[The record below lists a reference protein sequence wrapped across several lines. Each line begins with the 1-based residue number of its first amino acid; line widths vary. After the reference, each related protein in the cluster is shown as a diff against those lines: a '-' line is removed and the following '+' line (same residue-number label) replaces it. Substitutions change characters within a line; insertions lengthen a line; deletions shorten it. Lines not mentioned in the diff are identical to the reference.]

1 MEKLKWQVMSLFDDY
16 SVEDIKNDILSDIT
30 EFDTREGSFAN
41 TLISPTSYKIWELLQ
56 SLNAVI
62 PIAFVDETS
71 GIYIDKR
78 ANEFGIERKKGTK
91 AQATMKFTGKI
102 GTVIEKNNI
111 FLTEDGYEYILT
123 ESVNIGDNGTCEGKV
138 TAAEA
143 GEIYNTDINT
153 IINQYKTINGLVSVT
168 NTTAAVGGTNDET
181 DKSLV
186 NRLYEYWQLPATS
199 GNVYHYKQWAK
210 EVDGVGDAK
219 IFPLWNGNGTVK
231 VVIASS
237 EMLSCGEEIVN
248 NCRAHIEEL
257 RPIGATVTVESVLE
271 KSINISCS
279 CTLNGSVSIDDIK
292 LNIEKKVKE
301 YFKNISFNESTLL
314 YNRIGYIVMDT
325 QGVSD
330 FSNLTIN
337 DVTENILIA
346 DNEVPVLGAL
356 VVNVN
361 GSN

>member
-1 MEKLKWQVMSLFDDY
+1 MFESY
-16 SVEDIKNDILSDIT
+16 SVEDIKNDILSKIT
-30 EFDTREGSFAN
+30 EMDTREGSFAN
-41 TLISPTSYKIWELLQ
+41 TLISPVSYKIWEMLQ

-71 GIYIDKR
+71 GEYIDKR
-78 ANEFGIERKKGTK
+78 AGEFGLKRKKGTK
-91 AQATMKFTGKI
+91 AKANMTFTGKASA
-102 GTVIEKNNI
+102 VINAGNV
-111 FLTEDGYEYILT
+111 FLTDDGYEYILENNVT
-123 ESVNIGDNGTCEGKV
+123 IASNGKGEGV
-138 TAAEA
+138 VVAMEA
-143 GEIYNTDINT
+143 GEVYNTPINT
-153 IINQYKTINGLVSVT
+153 ITNLYKTLPGLTAVT
-168 NTTAAVGGTNDET
+168 NSTAAIGGTNDET
-181 DKSLV
+181 DESFV
-186 NRLYEYWQLPATS
+186 NRLYEYWQIPATS
-199 GNVYHYKQWAK
+199 GNAFHYKQWAK

-231 VVIASS
+231 VIIASS
-237 EMLSCGEEIVN
+237 EMLSCGEEIVK
-248 NCRAHIEEL
+248 NCKAHIEEL

-346 DNEVPVLGAL
+346 DNEVPVLGEL